1 MKLNY
6 FYRNVFLALV
16 LLFVSGQSLF
26 AQVKSFSED
35 NVKFIDEMRDFF
47 ETGMS
52 DKADGRDFLRE
63 FSSKYWDIGKT
74 HESKFSETQKQMCY
88 EVCNLMLKKKLRPLD
103 FKSYLSSMMNFV
115 DTHQSDANFLA
126 WQDCINKILN
136 GKAIKSFTEYLSMSE
151 NLFAYNVFY
160 KSPTF
165 EWSSSNGNYEFKYD
179 SLPKVIF
186 QSLDLICHNNKTDS
200 VFIANTKGAYYPSL
214 GKFIGTGGRITWL
227 KAGLD
232 EKQVYGD
239 LKNYTINV
247 KWGGVIA
254 DSVHFYNK
262 NYFNKVLYGQ
272 ITDKALAE
280 VAGSISYPRFESYV
294 KNFDIKDIAP
304 SVDFKGGFSLRG
316 PKFIGYGNNEQEALL
331 KFKRGDSII
340 AVAGSKQFFV
350 TKEKITS
357 DNAYIKIFIEH
368 DSIYHPGLALKYMV
382 VEKKFSMIRSE
393 DGLAKTP
400 FLNSYHA
407 LDMYFEELYWK
418 TDEPQIQFKMLLGN
432 ATGVTDFE
440 SANYF
445 KADRLEQLQAM
456 DGTNPIVT
464 IKNFVKSNKDRRD
477 FSVDA
482 LARFMRTGPEQI
494 RPFLVRIAVMG
505 FINYDTEKDIVIVKE
520 RLFRYLLNN
529 AGRSDYDAIN
539 FHSVMPGES
548 NGLLNL
554 LNNELTLRGVSAIQ
568 LSDSQ
573 NVVIYPTG
581 KKVVLKKNRD
591 FYFGGRIHA
600 GRFDFYGKTFAFNY
614 DQFKVDIKDAD
625 SVKLT
630 VNSFVA
636 DDLGEH
642 PLIKVKSAIEHV
654 NGDLLIDHPKNKSG
668 YNHFPKYPTFS
679 SSKDSYVFYQRRG
692 IGGGVYAKDKFYFHL
707 DPFSI
712 DSLKNFSNEGLHFS
726 GEFVSSDI
734 FPKFREDLNLQKDYS
749 LGFQR
754 LAPAEGYPLYGG
766 KGIFKDT
773 IKLSNLGLKGS
784 GVISYLPSTT
794 KSKDFFFYPD
804 SMNASADH
812 FDVKQGAEGDIEY
825 PQVKGEDD
833 YVHWRPY
840 RDIMQIFS
848 LKKEFEMYGGQSTF
862 TGRYDLVPGLLSGKG
877 KSIFSKGELDA
888 LCMKFKEKVFD
899 ADTADFKIQA
909 LEEAALAFS
918 TNNVKSHIDFAK
930 REAVFKTIGKGQIV
944 RFPVNQYICYMES
957 MKWFMGQSEI
967 ELGGDDAAN
976 KKTEGG
982 EQHEAGDLDLTGPE
996 FISVHPN
1003 QDSLRFN
1010 SPRAKYDLKKY
1021 VISAMEVKYIKV
1033 ADARIHPDSG
1043 NVVIRKNAV
1052 MEPFKNAKIVANTVT
1067 QYHTLYNS
1075 TATINSRKNYVGSGY
1090 YDYVDEL
1097 KKTQTIFFNNVTV
1110 DTTYQTV
1117 AESQIDD
1124 SSHFTLS
1131 PNFDFRGKTKLQ
1143 AAQQFLT
1150 FTGTSRLQ
1158 YSCDHL
1164 KRSWF
1169 KFSAEIDPAK
1179 IMIPVEDQPM
1189 DDKGN
1194 KLGAGVM
1201 ISVDSTHIY
1210 SSFLSGKYSR
1220 NDQTVLP
1227 ASGFL
1232 YFDKAAREYKIASKE
1247 KLAERNLPGNY
1258 LSLNVDRCL
1267 VYGEGKVSLG
1277 TDFGQL
1283 KTEIVGNISHYLT
1296 NDSTNL
1302 DLMLTLDFY
1311 FDEGAMNKMA
1321 ESVNAITDLK
1331 PIDFKKPGFDKGLRE
1346 ILGKDLSDKV
1356 VSQLNLY
1363 GKLKKFPDELRK
1375 SIFLTELKMKWNQ
1388 ATRSYVS
1395 VGKIGLGNIE
1405 KNEVNKYV
1413 SGRVE
1418 FIKKKGGDILNIYIE
1433 GDKNTWYYFNYTK
1446 GLLQAIS
1453 SVEAFNTVIQN
1464 NKAEKR
1470 QQKTEKGETP
1480 FVYNLSSTRKK
1491 DDFLKK
1497 TGPIN

>member
-1 MKLNY
+1 MAFKLSAQLKWIVLM
-6 FYRNVFLALV
+6 VFLMV
-16 LLFVSGQSLF
+16 GSLNIN
-26 AQVKSFSED
+26 AQIKSFSED
-35 NVKFIDEMRDFF
+35 NVKFIDEMKSFF
-47 ETGMS
+47 EAGMS
-52 DKADGRDFLRE
+52 DKALGHDFLKE
-63 FSSKYWDIGKT
+63 FETQYWDIGKT
-74 HESKFSETQKQMCY
+74 HDSKFSQTQKQMCY
-88 EVCNLMLKKKLRPLD
+88 EVCNLMLKRKLRPLD
-103 FKSYLSSMMNFV
+103 FKSYLTSMMNFV
-115 DTHQSDANFLA
+115 DTHQSDENFLA

-151 NLFAYNVFY
+151 SLFSDNVFY
-160 KSPTF
+160 HSPTF
-165 EWSSSNGNYEFKYD
+165 EWSAGTGKYEFKYD
-179 SLPKVIF
+179 SVPKVVF
-186 QSLDLICHNNKTDS
+186 PALNLICRNSKTDS
-200 VFIANTKGAYYPSL
+200 VFIANTKGVYYPST
-214 GKFIGTGGRITWL
+214 GKFLGSGGRVSWV

-232 EKQVYGD
+232 EKQVYAD
-239 LKNYTINV
+239 LKNYTITV
-247 KWGGVIA
+247 KWGGIIA
-254 DSVHFYNK
+254 DSVTFNNKFY
-262 NYFNKVLYGQ
+262 FSKVLTGQ
-272 ITDKALAE
+272 LTDKALAE
-280 VAGSISYPRFESYV
+280 VAGSLSYPRFESYN
-294 KNFDIKDIAP
+294 KTLTIKDIAP
-304 SVDFKGGFSLRG
+304 SVDFTGGFSMRG
-316 PKFIGYGNNEQEALL
+316 PKFIGYGNNEQEARLL
-331 KFKRGDSII
+331 FRKGDTII

-350 TKEKITS
+350 AKERISS
-357 DNAYIKIFIEH
+357 DNASIKIFIEH
-368 DSIYHPGLALKYMV
+368 DSIYHPGLSLKYMT

-418 TDEPQIQFKMLLGN
+418 TDEPQIQFRMLLGN
-432 ATGVTDFE
+432 ATGMTDFE

-445 KADRLEQLQAM
+445 KADRLEQLQGM
-456 DGTNPIVT
+456 DGTNPVVT
-464 IKNFVKSNKDRRD
+464 IKNFVKANKDKRD
-477 FSVDA
+477 FTVDA
-482 LARFMRTGPEQI
+482 LAKFMHTGPEQI

-505 FINYDTEKDIVIVKE
+505 FLNFDTEKDIIHVKE
-520 RLFRYLLNN
+520 RLFRYLQNS
-529 AGRSDYDAIN
+529 AGKADYDAIN

-554 LNNELTLRGVSAIQ
+554 LNNELTLRGVASIQ

-581 KKVVLKKNRD
+581 KKVVVKKNRD

-600 GRFDFYGKTFAFNY
+600 GRFNFYGKTFTFNY

-625 SVKLT
+625 SVKLS

-642 PLIKVKSAIEHV
+642 PMMKVKSAIEHV

-668 YNHFPKYPTFS
+668 YNHFPQYPVFN

-692 IGGGVYAKDKFYFHL
+692 IGGGVYSKDKFYFHL

-734 FPKFREDLNLQKDYS
+734 FPKFREDLNLQHDYS

-754 LAPAEGYPLYGG
+754 LAPPEGYPLYGG
-766 KGIFKDT
+766 KGVFKDT
-773 IKLSNLGLKGS
+773 IKMSNEGLHGS
-784 GVISYLPSTT
+784 GVITYLPSTS

-804 SMNASADH
+804 SMNGTAQN
-812 FDVKQGAEGDIEY
+812 FDVKQTHEGDIEY
-825 PQVKGEDD
+825 PQVKGEGD
-833 YVHWRPY
+833 YIHWVPY
-840 RDIMQIFS
+840 ADVMHIHSRE
-848 LKKEFEMYGGQSTF
+848 KEFETYNGQATF
-862 TGRYDLVPGLLSGKG
+862 AGRYDLVPGLLSGKG
-877 KSIFSKGELDA
+877 KAMFSKGELDA
-888 LCMKFKEKVFD
+888 PCMKFKEKVFD

-967 ELGGDDAAN
+967 ELGGDDDAKKAA
-976 KKTEGG
+976 GDG
-982 EQHEAGDLDLTGPE
+982 HEAGDLDLTGPE

-1010 SPRAKYDLKKY
+1010 SPRAKYDLKHN

-1043 NVVIRKNAV
+1043 NVVIRKNAA
-1052 MEPFKNAKIVANTVT
+1052 MESFKNAKVVANTVT
-1067 QYHTLYNS
+1067 QYHTIYN
-1075 TATINSRKNYVGSGY
+1075 ANVAINSRKNYNGSGY
-1090 YDYVDEL
+1090 YDYIDEL
-1097 KKTQTIFFNNVTV
+1097 KKAQTIYFNNIRV
-1110 DTTYQTV
+1110 DTTFQTV

-1124 SSHFTLS
+1124 SAHFTLS

-1143 AAQQFLT
+1143 GAQQFLT

-1158 YSCDHL
+1158 YSCNHL

-1169 KFSAEIDPAK
+1169 KFTAEIDPNK
-1179 IMIPVEDQPM
+1179 ILIPVAEEPM
-1189 DDKGN
+1189 DDKGS
-1194 KLGAGVM
+1194 KLGSGVM
-1201 ISVDSTHIY
+1201 ISTDSTHIY
-1210 SSFLSGKYSR
+1210 STFLSSKYGR
-1220 NDQTVLP
+1220 NDQTVLQ
-1227 ASGFL
+1227 ARGFL
-1232 YFDKAAREYKIASKE
+1232 FFDKQAREYKIAAKE

-1258 LSLNVDRCL
+1258 LSLNVDKCL
-1267 VYGEGKVSLG
+1267 IYGEGKVSLG
-1277 TDFGQL
+1277 TDYGQM
-1283 KTEIVGNISHYLT
+1283 KTEIVGNISHFLT
-1296 NDSTNL
+1296 NDSTSL
-1302 DLMLTLDFY
+1302 DLMLTLDFF

-1321 ESVNAITDLK
+1321 ESINAVTDLK
-1331 PIDFKKPGFDKGLRE
+1331 PIDFTRPGFDKGLRE
-1346 ILGKDLSDKV
+1346 ILGKEVSDKL

-1363 GKLKKFPDELRK
+1363 GKFKKFPDELRK
-1375 SIFLTELKMKWNQ
+1375 SIFFTELKMKWNQ

-1395 VGKIGLGNIE
+1395 VGRIGLGNIE

-1413 SGRVE
+1413 TGKVE
-1418 FIKKKGGDILNIYIE
+1418 FIKKKGGDILNVYIE
-1433 GDKNTWYYFNYTK
+1433 ADKNTWYYFNYTK

-1470 QQKTEKGETP
+1470 QQKTERGETP

-1497 TGPIN
+1497 VGQ